1 MDHLFDKMDHL
12 FDHFRKLLYF
22 LKIIGAK
29 LFIREFSY
37 KWMRSEAFLIRLD
50 FFQFIF
56 ELSILR
62 MRKGRFVYKMYN
74 I

>member
-12 FDHFRKLLYF
+12 FDNFQKLLHF

-29 LFIREFSY
+29 LFIREFPY
-37 KWMRSEAFLIRLD
+37 KWMRFEAFLIRLD

-56 ELSILR
+56 ELSVLR
-62 MRKGRFVYKMYN
+62 MRKGQFVHKMY
-74 I
+74 II